1 MIEKILKIMFIIKI
15 YTIYQTNKNEH
26 DDDDETVSRAFKRR
40 EKGTSAADFRET
52 GRAETT
58 GKRPRRNQRII
69 SNNRRIC
76 KNRRETN
83 HQHCISGDQ
92 QAHQRRAG
100 AEHEQGFVHST
111 GRNAIIE
118 MQ

>member
-1 MIEKILKIMFIIKI
+1 MIEKLLKIMFIIKI
-15 YTIYQTNKNEH
+15 YTKQVKNEH
-26 DDDDETVSRAFKRR
+26 DDDETVSRAFKRR